1 MAIGLLALV
10 GLIIAGYMLLFQL
23 GMVGTLACGT
33 GNCNAVQASSWSVFL
48 GVTVPAWGVLGYA
61 IILAVALVGVQP
73 RWVDDRRIGMA
84 IFGLAT
90 VAFGFSVYL
99 TAIEAF
105 VLRAWCRWCVA
116 SAIVATLIFLAS
128 LTEFRGVR
136 SRQYDTE

>member
-61 IILAVALVGVQP
+61 IILAVALAGVQP

-90 VAFGFSVYL
+90 VAFGFSAYL